1 MSWDCRTHDKD
12 RAGPQTE
19 PVQAWEFG
27 RTVRRWRER
36 VTPAAVGVPVGR
48 RRRATGLRREEVAAL
63 AGISVDYLTR
73 LEQGRAT
80 SPSAQVVEALSR
92 ALRLAD
98 AEREV
103 LFRLA
108 GHATP
113 GRDLVS
119 SRISASVQ
127 RMLDRLERTP
137 LAVYDAMWTLLLANP
152 PYDALMGATTSW
164 RGWERNSVWRNLL
177 GPGNRAV
184 HTPQEQAAFEAGLV
198 GDLRLTASRYPADH
212 RLQRLIDELT
222 QRSPRFEELWTSADV
237 PPHPDQGRRKTIDH
251 PEVGLITLDCD
262 ALVVT
267 ADDLRILV
275 YTAEPGSDDAERLD
289 LAIVL
294 GTQSAVD

>member
-1 MSWDCRTHDKD
+1 M
-12 RAGPQTE
+12 
-19 PVQAWEFG
+19 QAWEFG

-98 AEREV
+98 AERDI

-127 RMLDRLERTP
+127 RILDRLERTP

-152 PYDALMGATTSW
+152 PYEALMGPTTSW

-184 HTPQEQAAFEAGLV
+184 HTPQEQATFEAGLV

-222 QRSPRFEELWTSADV
+222 QRSPRFGELWTSTDV

-267 ADDLRILV
+267 AEDLRILV

-294 GTQSAVD
+294 GTQSTID